1 VAATYKEK
9 AVVLRAFD
17 LGEADRIITLFT
29 ENRGL
34 ARAVAKGV
42 RRTASKFG
50 ARLEPFTLLD
60 AVLHQGRNLDTVVQ
74 VETIHS
80 HAAIRED
87 FAKYIYGE
95 AMLEMIEK
103 SLQENQNI
111 PRLFPALCISLDVLE
126 GEVAEPRLLLAAF
139 QLKVCALIGYHPHLD
154 RCIHC
159 GREVAGERSWLD
171 LIGGGIACSNCRIGG
186 NNMIALKP
194 DALDLM
200 RALLA
205 ENIADI
211 AARRESGA
219 LSQELLSIAF
229 RFSEAFLERPLRSRA
244 IVFGYGKGGGGT
256 GSDRDS
262 HEAGP
267 A

>member
-9 AVVLRAFD
+9 AIVLRAFD
-17 LGEADRIITLFT
+17 LGDADRIVTLFT

-50 ARLEPFTLLD
+50 ARLEPFTVLN
-60 AVLHQGRNLDTVVQ
+60 AVLHEGRNLDTVVS
-74 VETIHS
+74 VETIDS

-87 FAKYIYGE
+87 FAKYVFGE

-126 GEVAEPRLLLAAF
+126 GEVIDLALLLAAF

-154 RCIHC
+154 RCLYC
-159 GREVAGERSWLD
+159 GREIAGEKSWLD
-171 LIGGGIACSNCRIGG
+171 LGGGGIACTRCRPGG
-186 NNMIALKP
+186 AELIPLSP
-194 DALDLM
+194 DALGLM
-200 RALLA
+200 RTLIDASM
-205 ENIADI
+205 ADTAGVT
-211 AARRESGA
+211 AAPGSAGEM
-219 LSQELLSIAF
+219 LSVAF
-229 RFSEAFLERPLRSRA
+229 RFSEAFLERPLRSRP
-244 IVFGYGKGGGGT
+244 IVFGYLERRRQ
-256 GSDRDS
+256 GS
-262 HEAGP
+262 
-267 A
+267 